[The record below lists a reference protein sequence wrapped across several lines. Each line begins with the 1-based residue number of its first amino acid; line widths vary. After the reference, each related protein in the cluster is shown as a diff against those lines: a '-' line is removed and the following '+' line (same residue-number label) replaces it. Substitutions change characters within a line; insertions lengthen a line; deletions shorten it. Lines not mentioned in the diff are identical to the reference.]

1 MRSAEFFSGY
11 CKGQRYAAE
20 MTNLKAQP
28 QTFAIQQ
35 NQLLTPH
42 SSLKTSFASFP
53 AKRLTP
59 N

>member
-28 QTFAIQQ
+28 QTLRSSKT
-35 NQLLTPH
+35 NSSLLTENELCEF
-42 SSLKTSFASFP
+42 SRKAANS
-53 AKRLTP
+53 
-59 N
+59 

>member
-11 CKGQRYAAE
+11 CKEQRYAAE

-35 NQLLTPH
+35 NPLLTENELCEF
-42 SSLKTSFASFP
+42 SRKVANS
-53 AKRLTP
+53 
-59 N
+59 